1 MEHQRTDDEIY
12 RLRHSTAHVLANA
25 VLDLC
30 PHAKVAIGPPI
41 ADGFYYD
48 LDLRQA
54 ENAAHKTFTPED
66 LERLEA
72 RMREIIRENNAFQYR
87 EVSLDEA
94 QQLFKDQPYKLE
106 LIEGIAKGGVNE
118 YGEESDEKPVIRS

>member
-25 VLDLC
+25 VLDLF

-48 LDLRQA
+48 FDLGKD
-54 ENAAHKTFTPED
+54 ENGGNKTFTPED
-66 LERLEA
+66 LERLEQ
-72 RMREIIRENNAFQYR
+72 RMREIIRENNTFQYR

-94 QQLFKDQPYKLE
+94 QQLFKDRSEERRVGKECRSRWSPYH
-106 LIEGIAKGGVNE
+106 
-118 YGEESDEKPVIRS
+118 